1 MCNRLPTVRTA
12 GIPALCVILL
22 TLGTFLAA
30 HTLIG
35 TPTTCAA
42 GSQISSH
49 SQPCGENRPDSLEH
63 GPGDAECAA
72 SARDVGSTLDT
83 AALLLD
89 PATGGQEF
97 PSAFHRTTTALPRPA
112 LPPHGRDVLSSTCIS
127 RT

>member
-1 MCNRLPTVRTA
+1 MRNRPPTVRTA

-22 TLGTFLAA
+22 TLGAFLAA

-35 TPTTCAA
+35 TSTTCAA
-42 GSQISSH
+42 GSQISAH
-49 SQPCGENRPDSLEH
+49 CGEDRPDSLEH

-72 SARDVGSTLDT
+72 SARDVASTLDT
-83 AALLLD
+83 AALLLV

-112 LPPHGRDVLSSTCIS
+112 LPPHGQDVLSSTCIS